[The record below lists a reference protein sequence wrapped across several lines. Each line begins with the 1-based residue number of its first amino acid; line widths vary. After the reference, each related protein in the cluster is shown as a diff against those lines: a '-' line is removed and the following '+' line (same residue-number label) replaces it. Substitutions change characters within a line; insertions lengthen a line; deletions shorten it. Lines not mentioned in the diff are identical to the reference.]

1 MTTTIKY
8 ELDGDV
14 AVLAIDLPG
23 RSMNVLTAQMIA
35 ELESLVDK
43 IAADA
48 NIKGAVITSAK
59 SAFMAGA
66 DLAMMSEMGQMAKT
80 APVAKLYERVF
91 QLSRVLRKMETCG
104 KPFAAAINGLA
115 LGGGLEVC
123 LACHYRVVADDPKIQ
138 LGLPEVK
145 VGLMPGAGGTQRLV
159 RMMGVQPALPYLL
172 QGRSLSPQEAAGFGV
187 VHKVLPADQ
196 ILAEAKRWLR
206 EEGNA
211 VQPWDQK
218 SFKVP
223 GGQGAMNIKVV
234 QTFMAGEAMLRKET
248 KDNYPAPQ
256 AIMNAVYE
264 GHQVPMD
271 AALRIEARYFTSL
284 LLDPV
289 AGNMI
294 RTLFLNKQ
302 EADKLARRPK
312 NVEKVPIKKLGV
324 LGAGMMGAGI
334 AYVSARAGMD
344 VILLDMSQDAAAKGK
359 AYSVGLLE
367 KDVRRGKLSREK
379 ADATLARI
387 TPTTD
392 YALLDG
398 CDLVIEAVFED
409 PKVKAD
415 VTAKTEAVIGKA
427 AIFASNTSTIPITS
441 LAQASKRPDQFIGIH
456 FFSPVE
462 KMPLVEIIMGKKT
475 GDVALARALDYVA
488 QIKKTPI
495 VVNDSRGFYT
505 SRCFGTYPTEALA
518 MLKEG
523 VNPALIENAGVMA
536 GMPVGPFAVGDEV
549 SIDLMYKV
557 MKATK
562 AGLGDKYQPQP
573 SDDVVEYFVEKLGR
587 LGKKNKKG
595 FYDYPEDGKKYLW
608 PELTKHFPLAK
619 DQPDVDEVKKRL
631 LYRQAIEVARC
642 YEEGV
647 VTAPQDAD
655 IGAIFGWG
663 FAPYTG
669 GPLSMIDTIG
679 AAQFVKEADR
689 LAKAYGARFKVPKSL
704 RAMAKEGRTYY
715 AN

>member
-1 MTTTIKY
+1 
-8 ELDGDV
+8 
-14 AVLAIDLPG
+14 
-23 RSMNVLTAQMIA
+23 
-35 ELESLVDK
+35 
-43 IAADA
+43 
-48 NIKGAVITSAK
+48 
-59 SAFMAGA
+59 
-66 DLAMMSEMGQMAKT
+66 
-80 APVAKLYERVF
+80 
-91 QLSRVLRKMETCG
+91 
-104 KPFAAAINGLA
+104 
-115 LGGGLEVC
+115 
-123 LACHYRVVADDPKIQ
+123 
-138 LGLPEVK
+138 
-145 VGLMPGAGGTQRLV
+145 
-159 RMMGVQPALPYLL
+159 
-172 QGRSLSPQEAAGFGV
+172 
-187 VHKVLPADQ
+187 
-196 ILAEAKRWLR
+196 
-206 EEGNA
+206 
-211 VQPWDQK
+211 
-218 SFKVP
+218 
-223 GGQGAMNIKVV
+223 
-234 QTFMAGEAMLRKET
+234 
-248 KDNYPAPQ
+248 
-256 AIMNAVYE
+256 
-264 GHQVPMD
+264 
-271 AALRIEARYFTSL
+271 
-284 LLDPV
+284 
-289 AGNMI
+289 
-294 RTLFLNKQ
+294 
-302 EADKLARRPK
+302 
-312 NVEKVPIKKLGV
+312 
-324 LGAGMMGAGI
+324 
-334 AYVSARAGMD
+334 
-344 VILLDMSQDAAAKGK
+344 
-359 AYSVGLLE
+359 LE